1 MHSISQQ
8 NQFLVCT
15 QFPKIITMHSSP
27 EIGQFE
33 LLCTCV

>member
-1 MHSISQQ
+1 
-8 NQFLVCT
+8 
-15 QFPKIITMHSSP
+15 MHSSP